1 MISNEP
7 KQIVYD
13 KSRTVAL
20 VLYILVESLDRAERT
35 CMSAIIDTQSYCV
48 KLDWQWSRHICLKD
62 MSGLDIANNF
72 FIWFFSWDWQH
83 LILPGTE
90 SQEYK
95 TLAI

>member
-62 MSGLDIANNF
+62 MSGLGIANNF
-72 FIWFFSWDWQH
+72 LYGFSVETDNTWSCREQNH
-83 LILPGTE
+83 KNT
-90 SQEYK
+90 K
-95 TLAI
+95 H